1 MRSTSQIGW
10 VKQLERNHYT
20 SSIIFLMNL
29 WSIIIP
35 PHTAFEPFLLFLS
48 RVIRGMVFSLDFQR
62 QTHGVRC
69 VKERD

>member
-1 MRSTSQIGW
+1 MRSTFEIGW
-10 VKQLERNHYT
+10 VKQLERNHNT

-62 QTHGVRC
+62 QMHGVRC
-69 VKERD
+69 AKERD